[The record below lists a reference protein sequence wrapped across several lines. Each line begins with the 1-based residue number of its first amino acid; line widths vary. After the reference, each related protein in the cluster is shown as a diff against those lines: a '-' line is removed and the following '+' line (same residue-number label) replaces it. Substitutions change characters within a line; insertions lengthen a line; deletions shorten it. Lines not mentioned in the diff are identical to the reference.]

1 MSPESRANE
10 KKRTENNESKH
21 VRCAGLISMARS
33 IRRWFRR
40 KRHRKGG
47 RGGQDK
53 DQIPKT
59 ETKDEAYAIMAGNKI
74 ILISWLVRDSQGKSV
89 DSTIGRG
96 PWKTFWLS
104 TLFANELA
112 QSPGFVSPDKG
123 AKSNSSSSPFHFAGS
138 LQRIRQVHV
147 SFGETFPFADFYF
160 V

>member
-1 MSPESRANE
+1 VAEEAKTKTKYQKPRQ
-10 KKRTENNESKH
+10 RT
-21 VRCAGLISMARS
+21 RPT
-33 IRRWFRR
+33 R
-40 KRHRKGG
+40 KWLE
-47 RGGQDK
+47 
-53 DQIPKT
+53 I
-59 ETKDEAYAIMAGNKI
+59 KI

-123 AKSNSSSSPFHFAGS
+123 AKSNSSSSPFHFAGI

-147 SFGETFPFADFYF
+147 SFGETLPFANFYF